1 MLKPKTSSVILE
13 ILKILIQNQLQTNTI
28 WTSLSF
34 RVPRVAYINQ
44 NISAFKIFTQDVLKQ
59 RIRLSKYIFYNFW
72 KLLGSNSDSLFIG

>member
-59 RIRLSKYIFYNFW
+59 RIRLSK
-72 KLLGSNSDSLFIG
+72 